1 MSRRPAK
8 RGNNIVT
15 REAEPVTCSR
25 QVQARLRK
33 LPSVKS
39 LSGYVIGRRIRR
51 PYMFVDASLV
61 AYKTSADIVSKLVT
75 LVVTVA
81 AARALPAADF
91 GVMALA
97 MTTGWLLGVA
107 SDAGLPMHLA
117 TRVAQATA
125 VAHAGSAAAQPI
137 VRAIMRWRWM
147 LGVVAA
153 VLGAAVGAR
162 LVGGDAVLPFT
173 LIVAHQL
180 FGAMLDTLAHA
191 YRGLGRT
198 DIESSLSLGH
208 RGAVALGAL
217 TVLASQPSLLWLSV
231 ALAVPPMLAL
241 LASHVIVQRLTKVRG
256 SGVPGFRGSEVPG
269 FRGSGV
275 PEFPGSGV
283 PGFRGSGVPGVG
295 DPRIRE
301 SESSELPAFSLS
313 GRHFVTHVAPLG
325 LGVLLSALY
334 FRCDVYFIEHLH
346 GVEMVGV
353 YNAAFRIVDALRLFP
368 AAALAVAYPTLCA
381 ATDLAAVRRLS
392 AALLAASVVVSLAIL
407 ASAPSLLALIYGE
420 AYGRGGAA
428 LQVLALCLPF
438 FYVNYALTHQ
448 LIAWEGQQAYL
459 GITAAALVVN
469 LAANTLLIPDRGMV
483 GAAVSTLLTEAIVS
497 GGCLLALRRR

>member
-1 MSRRPAK
+1 
-8 RGNNIVT
+8 
-15 REAEPVTCSR
+15 
-25 QVQARLRK
+25 
-33 LPSVKS
+33 VKS

-51 PYMFVDASLV
+51 PRLFVDASLV

-81 AARALPAADF
+81 AARALPATDF

-117 TRVAQATA
+117 TRVAQAAA
-125 VAHAGSAAAQPI
+125 VAQSGFAAAQPI

-153 VLGAAVGAR
+153 AIGAVLGAR
-162 LVGGDAVLPFT
+162 LVGRDAVVPFT

-180 FGAMLDTLAHA
+180 LGAMLDTLAHA

-217 TVLASQPSLLWLSV
+217 TVLAMHPSLLWLSV
-231 ALAVPPMLAL
+231 AMAAPPLLAL
-241 LASHVIVQRLTKVRG
+241 LTSHVILARLAKFRG
-256 SGVPGFRGSEVPG
+256 SEVSGFRSSEVPGFRGSEVPG
-269 FRGSGV
+269 FRGSEV
-275 PEFPGSGV
+275 PR
-283 PGFRGSGVPGVG
+283 FRGSEV
-295 DPRIRE
+295 RE
-301 SESSELPAFSLS
+301 FEGSERRPYALS
-313 GRHFVTHVAPLG
+313 GRHFVAHVAPLG
-325 LGVLLSALY
+325 LGVLLSAVY
-334 FRCDVYFIEHLH
+334 FRCDVYFIQHVH

-392 AALLAASVVVSLAIL
+392 SALLAASIVVSLAIL
-407 ASAPSLLALIYGE
+407 VSAPSLLALIYGD
-420 AYGRGGAA
+420 AYARGGAA
-428 LQVLALCLPF
+428 LQVLALCVPF

-448 LIAWEGQQAYL
+448 LIAWEGQRAYL
-459 GITAAALVVN
+459 GIAAAALVVN
-469 LAANTLLIPDRGMV
+469 LAANTLLIPDFGMV
-483 GAAVSTLLTEAIVS
+483 GAAWSTLLTEGIVS
-497 GGCLLALRRR
+497 GGCLLALKRR